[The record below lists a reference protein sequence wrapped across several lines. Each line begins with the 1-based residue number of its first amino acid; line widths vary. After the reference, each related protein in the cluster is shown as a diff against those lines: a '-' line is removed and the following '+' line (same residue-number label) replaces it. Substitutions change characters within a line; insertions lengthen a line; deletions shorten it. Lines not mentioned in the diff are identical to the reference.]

1 MNGLGYAPVCSSS
14 ALSKTDIFRVYGITA
29 PFFKKVQRFCTKKNA
44 AVIPKQF
51 DLAKVWDRAVF
62 SFY

>member
-1 MNGLGYAPVCSSS
+1 MNGLGYTPVCSSS
-14 ALSKTDIFRVYGITA
+14 ALS
-29 PFFKKVQRFCTKKNA
+29 KKNA